1 MILAPIGTKMAY
13 SLPDGPKTQCS
24 DSSGG
29 KAGFPDN
36 ERILLGL
43 SGGKA
48 GFPDNERIL
57 LGLSGGKAGFPDN
70 ELRQQKK
77 PPENPTAFY

>member
-1 MILAPIGTKMAY
+1 MTLAPTGTKMAY

-24 DSSGG
+24 DPSGG

-43 SGGKA
+43 SGEKA
-48 GFPDNERIL
+48 R
-57 LGLSGGKAGFPDN
+57 FPDN

>member
-48 GFPDNERIL
+48 GFPDNE
-57 LGLSGGKAGFPDN
+57 
-70 ELRQQKK
+70 LRQQKK

>member
-1 MILAPIGTKMAY
+1 MILAPTGTKMAY

-43 SGGKA
+43 SGEKA
-48 GFPDNERIL
+48 GFPDDTDYGNKKAAGKSDGL
-57 LGLSGGKAGFPDN
+57 LLIGQKPV
-70 ELRQQKK
+70 ELVC
-77 PPENPTAFY
+77 E